1 MEYTNQKRIKHFWVI
16 NLIAIVIR
24 TFIIYCAVT
33 LCIRLMGKRQL
44 GELQPGELVIT
55 MLISEIAATPIT
67 ETDQPLIY
75 SIIPLMLLVSF
86 EIINSVISIK
96 SPSFRYKVDGR
107 PITIINNGKL
117 NQRRLNDL
125 RFTIDDVLCALRQKD
140 VFDITQ
146 VECAIAETNGTLT
159 VLLKQPERQVTQ
171 KLIGKNEKDQGI
183 PFPVIIDGKILENS
197 IKDTPANFDDVIRKV
212 ENEGLRKEDIL
223 LMTVDKNKK
232 YTIIKKD
239 KGS

>member
-1 MEYTNQKRIKHFWVI
+1 MEYTNKKRIKHFWVI

-67 ETDQPLIY
+67 ETDQPLVY

-96 SPSFRYKVDGR
+96 SPSFSG
-107 PITIINNGKL
+107 
-117 NQRRLNDL
+117 
-125 RFTIDDVLCALRQKD
+125 
-140 VFDITQ
+140 
-146 VECAIAETNGTLT
+146 
-159 VLLKQPERQVTQ
+159 
-171 KLIGKNEKDQGI
+171 
-183 PFPVIIDGKILENS
+183 
-197 IKDTPANFDDVIRKV
+197 
-212 ENEGLRKEDIL
+212 
-223 LMTVDKNKK
+223 
-232 YTIIKKD
+232 
-239 KGS
+239 